1 MLEHHICCEMKFL
14 LYFTVSPTA
23 KVAVTAAAFN
33 IDKAA
38 HNIS

>member
-1 MLEHHICCEMKFL
+1 MQEHHICSEMKFL

-23 KVAVTAAAFN
+23 KVAVTAVAFN

-38 HNIS
+38 YNIS